1 VYHPYIS
8 QALAA
13 ERIADWLRTAEAR
26 RRPGIGTEA
35 APARRHRRAR
45 RAYLAARA
53 PGEQAGSG
61 TVAGRLGADH
71 RNGASVNPAPLA
83 ASRALSRQSTAGRD
97 DDESGA
103 AALCQTRS

>member
-8 QALAA
+8 QALTA

-26 RRPGIGTEA
+26 RRPGIGTEP

-45 RAYLAARA
+45 RAHPAARV
-53 PGEQAGSG
+53 PGQQVSLG
-61 TVAGRLGADH
+61 TVAGRLGSD
-71 RNGASVNPAPLA
+71 RSDGASLDLVALA
-83 ASRALSRQSTAGRD
+83 ASRALSNQGTGDRH

-103 AALCQTRS
+103 AALCQTHS